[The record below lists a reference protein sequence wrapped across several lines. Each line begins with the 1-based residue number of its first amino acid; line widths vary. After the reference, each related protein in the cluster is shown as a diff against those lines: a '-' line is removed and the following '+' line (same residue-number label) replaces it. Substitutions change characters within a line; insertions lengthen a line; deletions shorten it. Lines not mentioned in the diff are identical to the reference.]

1 MKVDVPSEFPLRPYH
16 ANVGAM
22 ENKGVEIAL
31 NYKTNFG
38 DWTFGVGGNFTY
50 NKNKILNLGANEY
63 MDNGAIRNAV
73 GHSYDTYY
81 IYKADGLFQ
90 SKEEAD
96 AFVAKYG
103 TPFGS
108 RPQAGDIRY
117 VDVDGDGKING
128 KDRIFSNS
136 VDPAYTFAM
145 NFNLG
150 WRAFDLSAMFS
161 GVAAASRLYS
171 SEVFGAFGGD
181 TGHPSTEWR
190 DAWSAD
196 KPSGKMPRIYLA
208 GQANHNEASS
218 TFWLQDTHYVRLK
231 NLQLGYT
238 LPKSLLKNLGVSSL
252 RVYYSG
258 ENLFTLDNM
267 RGNIDPEATSQR
279 LSSYPLLRTHSFGL
293 NVSF

>member
-1 MKVDVPSEFPLRPYH
+1 
-16 ANVGAM
+16 
-22 ENKGVEIAL
+22 
-31 NYKTNFG
+31 
-38 DWTFGVGGNFTY
+38 
-50 NKNKILNLGANEY
+50 
-63 MDNGAIRNAV
+63 
-73 GHSYDTYY
+73 
-81 IYKADGLFQ
+81 
-90 SKEEAD
+90 
-96 AFVAKYG
+96 
-103 TPFGS
+103 
-108 RPQAGDIRY
+108 
-117 VDVDGDGKING
+117 
-128 KDRIFSNS
+128 
-136 VDPAYTFAM
+136 M

-190 DAWSAD
+190 HAWSAD

-258 ENLFTLDNM
+258 ENLLTLDNM